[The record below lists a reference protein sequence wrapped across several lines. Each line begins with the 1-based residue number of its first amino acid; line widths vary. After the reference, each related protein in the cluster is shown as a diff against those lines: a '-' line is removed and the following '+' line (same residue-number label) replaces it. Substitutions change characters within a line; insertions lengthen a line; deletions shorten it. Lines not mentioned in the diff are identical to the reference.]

1 MIKYYKLEELSDK
14 LLERDNYFRKLKSIS
29 LKGNYTKRI
38 LLLKER
44 INQELDLWRRKNP
57 SAKLLDLE
65 KDLNFL
71 ESQKDDKNL
80 DKFRIDILSEKY
92 SING

>member
-1 MIKYYKLEELSDK
+1 MIKYSKLEELSDK